1 MMFKIKQTNCLFV
14 NFNKK
19 KEKKLN
25 EIGNISFFFF
35 FFYNKKKKKI
45 HAYIQTDRNLFRQRK
60 NAQ

>member
-14 NFNKK
+14 NFKQK
-19 KEKKLN
+19 KEKKIN
-25 EIGNISFFFF
+25 KIGNIFFFF
-35 FFYNKKKKKI
+35 FNNNKKI